1 MQKIYFDNNVAR
13 RLMDDP
19 KSWNAIY
26 DQLATRIGRRF
37 QTVQSMYLFLEYL
50 GFRKKQIA
58 ITPELM
64 KVELSTAASFMSSDD
79 LAQEIDDILE
89 PNLKQINMEVKQ
101 QLSTLQSVFE
111 NLIKERN
118 ARTTLWAGSIQLI
131 KALFG
136 DFLNTVHDHYELF
149 VEDLTRALVWDFL
162 CCIES
167 KGISNNLLRERQI
180 GYWYQLHNGGHS
192 LPMGKLIDD
201 IHKYFKM
208 DFSSFLKN
216 KEDMVD
222 SEMLT
227 YAVLGQLENEKRIPI
242 VCLTFDSSDTISER
256 LKLAL
261 GCLNSFEETL
271 GCNIAARPG
280 WIYCLNSSDCQIV
293 EVHEPLRSIFL

>member
-1 MQKIYFDNNVAR
+1 
-13 RLMDDP
+13 
-19 KSWNAIY
+19 
-26 DQLATRIGRRF
+26 
-37 QTVQSMYLFLEYL
+37 
-50 GFRKKQIA
+50 
-58 ITPELM
+58 M
-64 KVELSTAASFMSSDD
+64 KVELSTTVSHMSSDD
-79 LAQEIDDILE
+79 LAQAIDAIME
-89 PNLKQINMEVKQ
+89 PHLQQINMEVKQ
-101 QLSTLQSVFE
+101 QLSSLKSVFE
-111 NLIKERN
+111 NLIKERS
-118 ARTTLWAGSIQLI
+118 ARTTLWEGSTQLI

-136 DFLNTVHDHYELF
+136 DFLDAVHDQYELF
-149 VEDLTRALVWDFL
+149 VEDLTQILVWDLL

-167 KGISNNLLRERQI
+167 KGIPNNLLRERQI
-180 GYWYQLHNGGHS
+180 GYWYQLHNDGYS

-242 VCLTFDSSDTISER
+242 VCLTFDSSDTINER

-261 GCLNSFEETL
+261 GCLNNFEETL
-271 GCNIAARPG
+271 SCNIAARPG
-280 WIYCLNSSDCQIV
+280 WIYCLNSSDYQIV